1 MEGEKIKVKY
11 GKKWYPAIILRRINA
26 EEVEVEYYKDYPPE
40 IVSISDCLK
49 VSSNSLSSIKPKAG
63 EFNKQ
68 RFECFFKYIMGDSKF
83 VTPLSIEELKDL
95 DLKTSLY
102 STHAS
107 ERIEERFSENM
118 QELRRSINATDQ
130 YLAYRETRKRVFC
143 GCVRID
149 CTPDL
154 KHIHSIKMDEPTS
167 IIEHLNQE
175 LQLDISHLK
184 NEVIAHVPDV
194 GSLDL
199 KSCTLF
205 GDVFCN
211 HVITTTTRF
220 VLDVNCSHIVT
231 VIKHDKSFSE
241 WRKHN
246 DTTWKSNKSK
256 KYNF

>member
-1 MEGEKIKVKY
+1 MEGEKIEVKY
-11 GKKWYPAIILRRINA
+11 DKKWYPAIILRTINS
-26 EEVEVEYYKDYPPE
+26 EEVEIEYEDPDYPPE
-40 IVSISDCLK
+40 IVSISDRTRALK
-49 VSSNSLSSIKPKAG
+49 VSSNSLSSSIYSIKPKAG

-68 RFECFFKYIMGDSKF
+68 HFECFFKYIMGDSKF

-118 QELRRSINATDQ
+118 QELRRSINATEQ
-130 YLAYRETRKRVFC
+130 YLAYRQTRKRVFC
-143 GCVRID
+143 GCIRID

-167 IIEHLNQE
+167 VIEHLNQE
-175 LQLDISHLK
+175 LQVDISHLK
-184 NEVIAHVPDV
+184 NEVIAHTPDI

-205 GDVFCN
+205 GDIVCN
-211 HVITTTTRF
+211 HVVTTTTRF
-220 VLDVNCSHIVT
+220 VLNENCSKVVT
-231 VIKHDKSFSE
+231 VITHDKSFGE
-241 WRKHN
+241 WGKHN
-246 DTTWKSNKSK
+246 DKTWK
-256 KYNF
+256 

>member
-11 GKKWYPAIILRRINA
+11 GKNCYPAIILRRINA
-26 EEVEVEYYKDYPPE
+26 EEVKVEYYEDPDYPPE

-49 VSSNSLSSIKPKAG
+49 VSSNSLSSIKSKAG

-95 DLKTSLY
+95 DLNTSLR

-107 ERIEERFSENM
+107 ERIEERFSEDM
-118 QELRRSINATDQ
+118 QEFLRSLNATDQ
-130 YLAYRETRKRVFC
+130 YLAYRETRKRLFC

-167 IIEHLNQE
+167 VIEHLNQV
-175 LQLDISHLK
+175 DISH
-184 NEVIAHVPDV
+184 
-194 GSLDL
+194 
-199 KSCTLF
+199 
-205 GDVFCN
+205 
-211 HVITTTTRF
+211 
-220 VLDVNCSHIVT
+220 
-231 VIKHDKSFSE
+231 
-241 WRKHN
+241 
-246 DTTWKSNKSK
+246 
-256 KYNF
+256 